1 MDHENRRQGQC
12 LLSSHPLIAIVSES
26 TAAHMAGLLEVLV
39 EDRGIELV
47 WDAIRL
53 LTIRTQG
60 NILRALAVVDHI

>member
-1 MDHENRRQGQC
+1 MKIVDRDNAYFPVATHHR
-12 LLSSHPLIAIVSES
+12 AIVSES

-53 LTIRTQG
+53 ITIRTQG
-60 NILRALAVVDHI
+60 NILRALAC